1 MSDAAKRAELARW
14 KWKARKAGEV
24 LSGAFSDHGHQL
36 AGEWCSFQ
44 ESVRLT
50 KEVEALGGS
59 RERVIQRWLTKENLD
74 EVSRSCDLAALRG
87 ERLVALIMDVP
98 GVAWI
103 EVSPDIVQSELV
115 PSAVKWMTDG
125 FILYAPDH
133 ASLLSVDVEE
143 VADVSLIET
152 TLVGEGLGTLGVHL
166 IERGPK
172 PLRIGNS

>member
-1 MSDAAKRAELARW
+1 MGDAAKRAELARW
-14 KWKARKAGEV
+14 NWKARRAREA
-24 LSGAFSDHGHQL
+24 LSDAFSDHGRQL
-36 AGEWCSFQ
+36 TGEWCSFQ

-50 KEVEALGGS
+50 REVEALGES
-59 RERVIQRWLTKENLD
+59 RERVIQRWPTKENLD
-74 EVSRSCDLAALRG
+74 EVSRSCDLVALRG

-98 GVAWI
+98 EAAWI

-152 TLVGEGLGTLGVHL
+152 TLVGEGLGSLGVHL
-166 IERGPK
+166 LEHGPQ